1 MCIYHFESNRKVK
14 AQIKNKDNKITSDE
28 DNLLFLQNLKSRFF
42 LISIVGEILEELA
55 DKPLNKKFVK
65 YKYNTS
71 LATNNSLD
79 DLINLWS
86 PVIAAILPF
95 IIRVT
100 GQDSTTY
107 LSETEDPL
115 HTVASEVKNNLR
127 SLKAFQPIEP
137 LRILAENLGNNS
149 WVALKRHPTILYN

>member
-1 MCIYHFESNRKVK
+1 
-14 AQIKNKDNKITSDE
+14 ITSDE

-100 GQDSTTY
+100 GQDLTTY

-137 LRILAENLGNNS
+137 LRILAENLE
-149 WVALKRHPTILYN
+149 

>member
-1 MCIYHFESNRKVK
+1 M
-14 AQIKNKDNKITSDE
+14 
-28 DNLLFLQNLKSRFF
+28 
-42 LISIVGEILEELA
+42 ISIVGEILEELA

-100 GQDSTTY
+100 GQDLTTY

-137 LRILAENLGNNS
+137 LRILAENLE
-149 WVALKRHPTILYN
+149 